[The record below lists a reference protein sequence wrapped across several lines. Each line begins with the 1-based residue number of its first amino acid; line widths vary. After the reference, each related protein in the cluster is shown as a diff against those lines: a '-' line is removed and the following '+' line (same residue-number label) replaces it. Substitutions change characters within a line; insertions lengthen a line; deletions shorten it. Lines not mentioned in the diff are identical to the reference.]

1 MAGISRPGDLPFP
14 VKRLGR
20 LAHETDTRAAVGDG
34 KRDVILLR
42 LQVDVL
48 DEQRKQLSLRTPV
61 PAVWLQLATFA
72 PALRESP
79 HPHTPVTR
87 TFGGGEGTR
96 TLEPPDCQSVN
107 VPSSW

>member
-20 LAHETDTRAAVGDG
+20 LAHETDTRAADGDG

-48 DEQRKQLSLRTPV
+48 DEQRKQLSFRTPV

-72 PALRESP
+72 PALRKSM
-79 HPHTPVTR
+79 HLHTPVTR
-87 TFGGGEGTR
+87 TFGWRRRDSNPR
-96 TLEPPDCQSVN
+96 TS
-107 VPSSW
+107 